1 MGEIAQAGIAT
12 VWDRVRFPDRSPSAR
27 RLPLLHRTVRSR
39 RTIAFVLVLA
49 AATAWA
55 SATSPTLIVSGARA
69 VRADGRHAVTIEGTF
84 DFANAVQVGYPLQLV
99 VFQGTRFVRYPAAGA
114 PRTGDTPLLADG
126 RLDAAE
132 LPAFLAAGEPATAD
146 VRVVTLTATSALV
159 ALPAEFAPG
168 TATAQVF
175 TVLPEEPVLSN
186 PLALVLQ

>member
-1 MGEIAQAGIAT
+1 VGEIAQAGIAPAR
-12 VWDRVRFPDRSPSAR
+12 DRVRFLDRSPSAR
-27 RLPLLHRTVRSR
+27 RLRLLHRTVRSSR
-39 RTIAFVLVLA
+39 LLAFVLVLA

-55 SATSPTLIVSGARA
+55 SATSPTLIVSAARA
-69 VRADGRHAVTIEGTF
+69 VHADGRHAVTIEGTF

-114 PRTGDTPLLADG
+114 PRTGDTALLADG

-132 LPAFLAAGEPATAD
+132 LPAFLAAGAPATAD

-159 ALPAEFAPG
+159 ALPADFAPG

-186 PLALVLQ
+186 PLALVLP